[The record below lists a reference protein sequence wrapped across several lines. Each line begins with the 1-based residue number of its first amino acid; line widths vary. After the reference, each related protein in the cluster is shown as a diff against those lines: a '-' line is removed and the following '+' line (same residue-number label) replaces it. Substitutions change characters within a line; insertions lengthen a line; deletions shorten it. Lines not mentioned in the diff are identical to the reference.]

1 MLIQQ
6 YVPTTGNA
14 LTSPKK
20 LGTNGTILSGDE
32 REIILERG
40 GPFRS
45 YSSDIHMN
53 SLSLVWNPS
62 SSSTHTPSSQGYDSS
77 SAPVHLI
84 VLQHGFQGTGF
95 DMRLIR
101 NALHVEF
108 PHYLVSPLSSD
119 LSLSHTH
126 TFI

>member
-6 YVPTTGNA
+6 YITTTGSSLN
-14 LTSPKK
+14 TPKK
-20 LGTNGTILSGDE
+20 LGPNGTILSGDD
-32 REIILERG
+32 IILERG

-45 YSSDIHMN
+45 YSCDLHMN
-53 SLSLVWNPS
+53 SLSHVWNPS
-62 SSSTHTPSSQGYDSS
+62 SLTQNLKGYEPGISSFQLSDSAT
-77 SAPVHLI
+77 APIHLI

-108 PHYLVSPLSSD
+108 PHYLVQLFPLCSD
-119 LSLSHTH
+119 
-126 TFI
+126 I